1 MIVRRDHV
9 SGAGLIALAVAVFA
23 LGQELP
29 FGTAASPGPGMLP
42 VLCAGTM
49 LALALVVLLRAG
61 SSPPF
66 QDIAWDDIP
75 HALRVIGAATA
86 ATALYTT
93 LGFPITIG
101 LMLFGLIYGVER
113 MPLIT
118 SLAITIF
125 MTGGAYLLLG
135 KLLKTP
141 MPEGIFGF

>member
-9 SGAGLIALAVAVFA
+9 SGIGLITLAIAVFA

-42 VLCAGTM
+42 VLCAGAILL
-49 LALALVVLLRAG
+49 LAFIVLVRAG
-61 SSPPF
+61 ASPPF
-66 QDIAWDDIP
+66 TDIAWDDIP
-75 HALRVIGAATA
+75 HALRVVGAASA

-113 MPLIT
+113 MPIVP
-118 SLAITIF
+118 SLAITVF